1 MTGKIKLVHSGGNAV
16 SIAVPSSNPS
26 ASEVEFKLPGSDGSA
41 NQVLKTDGSGN
52 LSFAADQG
60 GKILQVVHGF
70 STTAFSTSSDT
81 MADIGLSA
89 AITPSSSSNKVL
101 VFGNIG
107 GIETSATNNYGS
119 GRLLRDSTSII
130 ADIDRGVGYTADSG
144 RAGTNSSFFILD
156 SPSTTSSITYKVQFR
171 RHSGGTITTQT
182 NDSRSAIT
190 LMEVAV

>member
-1 MTGKIKLVHSGGNAV
+1 MA
-16 SIAVPSSNPS
+16 IAIN
-26 ASEVEFKLPGSDGSA
+26 
-41 NQVLKTDGSGN
+41 GSGTVTGISVGG
-52 LSFAADQG
+52 LPDGCVDTDTLATSVTR

-107 GIETSATNNYGS
+107 GIETSSTNNYGS

-130 ADIDRGVGYTADSG
+130 PDIDRGVGYTADTG